1 MFNYEKLDFEDRVS
15 EYLKKIKE
23 LGRNIQKGEQYIFSD
38 GFLMYIWYSKEV
50 SKIIEERNNNIIP
63 NEERKKEL
71 LLFSKIENLLYNYKQ
86 NIYERKAKEYFEQ
99 IKKLGRNIER
109 DEFYPFFDGASMY
122 AWYVNEAQNFINDKN
137 SNKKVSENRLG
148 KIMLYAKIENYLYD
162 IKNKKKT
169 DTYEKKVNQYIYLI
183 SKIGRNTNRK
193 DDFVFSDGTKM
204 YAWFIHENSKLLKE
218 RKEDIK
224 INDDRMNEIML
235 FSKIYDQLY
244 IIKKNKKI
252 IETKKSYNQRKP
264 IIDDKESLK
273 YKLKCIESIQ
283 NNRKQDN

>member
-15 EYLKKIKE
+15 EYLKKIKK
-23 LGRNIQKGEQYIFSD
+23 LGRNIQKGEQYTFSD

-218 RKEDIK
+218 RKEEIK

>member
-50 SKIIEERNNNIIP
+50 SKIIEERSNNIIP

>member
-23 LGRNIQKGEQYIFSD
+23 LERNIQKGEQYTFSD
-38 GFLMYIWYSKEV
+38 GFLMYIWYSKEI

-71 LLFSKIENLLYNYKQ
+71 LLFSKIEKLLYNYKQ

-122 AWYVNEAQNFINDKN
+122 AWYINEAQNFISDKN

-218 RKEDIK
+218 RKGEIK

-244 IIKKNKKI
+244 IIKKNEKI
-252 IETKKSYNQRKP
+252 IEIKKSYNQRKP

>member
-23 LGRNIQKGEQYIFSD
+23 LGRNIQKGEQYTFSD

-218 RKEDIK
+218 RKEEIK

>member
-23 LGRNIQKGEQYIFSD
+23 LERNIQKGEQYTFSD
-38 GFLMYIWYSKEV
+38 GFLMYIWYSKEI

-71 LLFSKIENLLYNYKQ
+71 LLFSKIEKLLYNYKQ

-122 AWYVNEAQNFINDKN
+122 AWYINEAQNFISDKN

-183 SKIGRNTNRK
+183 SKLGRNTNRK

-218 RKEDIK
+218 RKGEIK

-244 IIKKNKKI
+244 IIKKNEKI

>member
-50 SKIIEERNNNIIP
+50 SKIIEERSNNIIP

-86 NIYERKAKEYFEQ
+86 NIYEKKAKEYFEQ

-137 SNKKVSENRLG
+137 SKKKVSENRLG

>member
-23 LGRNIQKGEQYIFSD
+23 LGRNIQKGEQYTFSD

>member
-23 LGRNIQKGEQYIFSD
+23 LGRNIQKGEQYTFSD

-218 RKEDIK
+218 RKEEIK

-264 IIDDKESLK
+264 IIDNKESLK

>member
-23 LGRNIQKGEQYIFSD
+23 LERNIQKGEQYTFSD
-38 GFLMYIWYSKEV
+38 GFLMYIWYSKEI

-71 LLFSKIENLLYNYKQ
+71 LLFSKIEKLLYNYKQ

-122 AWYVNEAQNFINDKN
+122 AWYINEAQNFISDKN

-162 IKNKKKT
+162 IKNKKKI

-218 RKEDIK
+218 RKGEIK

-244 IIKKNKKI
+244 IIKKMKK
-252 IETKKSYNQRKP
+252 
-264 IIDDKESLK
+264 L
-273 YKLKCIESIQ
+273 
-283 NNRKQDN
+283 

>member
-23 LGRNIQKGEQYIFSD
+23 LGRNIQKGEQYTFSD

-71 LLFSKIENLLYNYKQ
+71 LLFSKIEKLLYNYKQ

-218 RKEDIK
+218 RKEEIK

>member
-23 LGRNIQKGEQYIFSD
+23 LERNIQKGEQYTFSD
-38 GFLMYIWYSKEV
+38 GFLMYIWYSKEI
-50 SKIIEERNNNIIP
+50 SKIIEERNKNIIP
-63 NEERKKEL
+63 NEETKKEL
-71 LLFSKIENLLYNYKQ
+71 LLFSKIEKLLYNYKQ

-122 AWYVNEAQNFINDKN
+122 AWYINEAQNFISDKN

-218 RKEDIK
+218 RKGEIK

-244 IIKKNKKI
+244 IIKKNEKI

>member
-23 LGRNIQKGEQYIFSD
+23 LERNIQKGEQYTFSD
-38 GFLMYIWYSKEV
+38 GFLMYIWYSKEI
-50 SKIIEERNNNIIP
+50 SKIIEERNKNIIP

-71 LLFSKIENLLYNYKQ
+71 LLFSKIEKLLYNYKQ

-122 AWYVNEAQNFINDKN
+122 AWYINEAQNFISDKN

-218 RKEDIK
+218 RKGEIK

-244 IIKKNKKI
+244 IIKKNEKI

>member
-23 LGRNIQKGEQYIFSD
+23 LGRNIQKGEQYTFSD

-169 DTYEKKVNQYIYLI
+169 DTYEKKVNQYTYLI

-218 RKEDIK
+218 RKEEIK

-252 IETKKSYNQRKP
+252 IETKKSFNQRKP

>member
-23 LGRNIQKGEQYIFSD
+23 LGRNIQKGEQYTFSD

-218 RKEDIK
+218 RKEEIK

-252 IETKKSYNQRKP
+252 IENKTIKIHKKIY
-264 IIDDKESLK
+264 
-273 YKLKCIESIQ
+273 
-283 NNRKQDN
+283 

>member
-23 LGRNIQKGEQYIFSD
+23 LERNIQKGEQYTFSD
-38 GFLMYIWYSKEV
+38 GFLMYIWYSKEI

-71 LLFSKIENLLYNYKQ
+71 LLFSKIEKLLYNYKQ

-122 AWYVNEAQNFINDKN
+122 AWYINEAQNFISDKN

-218 RKEDIK
+218 RKGEIK

-244 IIKKNKKI
+244 IIKKNEKI

>member
-15 EYLKKIKE
+15 EYLKKIKK
-23 LGRNIQKGEQYIFSD
+23 LGRNIQKGEQYTFSD

-71 LLFSKIENLLYNYKQ
+71 LLFSKIEKLLYNYKQ

-137 SNKKVSENRLG
+137 SKKKVSENRLG

>member
-218 RKEDIK
+218 RKEEIK

>member
-15 EYLKKIKE
+15 EYLRKIKE
-23 LGRNIQKGEQYIFSD
+23 LGRNIQRGEQYTFSD
-38 GFLMYIWYSKEV
+38 GFLMYIWYSKEI
-50 SKIIEERNNNIIP
+50 SKIIEERNKNIIP

-71 LLFSKIENLLYNYKQ
+71 LLFSKIEKLLYNYKQ

-122 AWYVNEAQNFINDKN
+122 AWYINEAQNFISDKN

-218 RKEDIK
+218 RKEEIK

-244 IIKKNKKI
+244 IIKKNEKI
-252 IETKKSYNQRKP
+252 IEIKKSYNQRKP
-264 IIDDKESLK
+264 IIDNKESLK

>member
-1 MFNYEKLDFEDRVS
+1 
-15 EYLKKIKE
+15 
-23 LGRNIQKGEQYIFSD
+23 
-38 GFLMYIWYSKEV
+38 MYIWYSKEI

-71 LLFSKIENLLYNYKQ
+71 LLFSKIEKLLYNYKQ

-109 DEFYPFFDGASMY
+109 NEFYPFFDGASMY
-122 AWYVNEAQNFINDKN
+122 AWYINEAQNFISDKN

-218 RKEDIK
+218 RKEEIK

-244 IIKKNKKI
+244 IIKKNEKI
-252 IETKKSYNQRKP
+252 IEIKKSYNQRKP
-264 IIDDKESLK
+264 IIDNKESLK

>member
-23 LGRNIQKGEQYIFSD
+23 LGRNIQKGEQYTFSD

-169 DTYEKKVNQYIYLI
+169 DTYEKKVNQYTYLI

-218 RKEDIK
+218 RKEEIK

>member
-50 SKIIEERNNNIIP
+50 SKIIEERSNNIIP

-86 NIYERKAKEYFEQ
+86 NIYEKKAKEYFEQ

>member
-23 LGRNIQKGEQYIFSD
+23 LGRNIQRGEQYTFSD

-193 DDFVFSDGTKM
+193 DDFVFSNGTKM

>member
-23 LGRNIQKGEQYIFSD
+23 LGRNIQKGEQYTFSD

-109 DEFYPFFDGASMY
+109 DEFYSFFDGASMY

-218 RKEDIK
+218 RKEEIK

>member
-23 LGRNIQKGEQYIFSD
+23 LERNIQKGEQYTFSD
-38 GFLMYIWYSKEV
+38 GFLMYIWYSKEI

-71 LLFSKIENLLYNYKQ
+71 LLFSKIEKLLYNYKQ

-122 AWYVNEAQNFINDKN
+122 AWYINEAQNFISDKN

-218 RKEDIK
+218 RKEEIK

-244 IIKKNKKI
+244 IIKKNEKI
-252 IETKKSYNQRKP
+252 IEIKKSYNQRKP
-264 IIDDKESLK
+264 IIDNKESLK

>member
-23 LGRNIQKGEQYIFSD
+23 LERNIQKGEQYTFSD
-38 GFLMYIWYSKEV
+38 GFLMYIWYSKEI

-71 LLFSKIENLLYNYKQ
+71 LLFSKIEKLLYNYKQ

-122 AWYVNEAQNFINDKN
+122 AWYINEAQNFISDKN

-162 IKNKKKT
+162 IKNKKKI

-218 RKEDIK
+218 RKGEIK

-244 IIKKNKKI
+244 IIKKNEKI

>member
-23 LGRNIQKGEQYIFSD
+23 LGRNIQRGEQYTFSD

-218 RKEDIK
+218 RKEEIK

>member
-23 LGRNIQKGEQYIFSD
+23 LERNIQKGEQYTFSD
-38 GFLMYIWYSKEV
+38 GFLMYIWYSKEI

-71 LLFSKIENLLYNYKQ
+71 LLFSKIEKLLYNYKQ

-109 DEFYPFFDGASMY
+109 NEFYPFFDGASMY
-122 AWYVNEAQNFINDKN
+122 AWYINEAQNFISDKN
-137 SNKKVSENRLG
+137 SNKKVSENKLG

-244 IIKKNKKI
+244 IIKKNEKI
-252 IETKKSYNQRKP
+252 IEIKKSYNQRKP
-264 IIDDKESLK
+264 IIDNKESLK

>member
-23 LGRNIQKGEQYIFSD
+23 LGRNIQRGEQYTFSD

-122 AWYVNEAQNFINDKN
+122 AWYINEAQNFINDKN

-183 SKIGRNTNRK
+183 SKVGRNTNRK

-218 RKEDIK
+218 KKEEIK

-244 IIKKNKKI
+244 IIKQNKKI

>member
-122 AWYVNEAQNFINDKN
+122 AWYINEAQNFINDKN

-218 RKEDIK
+218 RKEEIK

>member
-23 LGRNIQKGEQYIFSD
+23 LGRNIQRGEQYTFSD